1 MMKAKIY
8 QFPQGEEKAQVKAEI
23 ARIKNAPVV
32 EKRKRWLWSFF
43 LTLFFVLR
51 LVVAFI
57 ADMALTLAVVVCH
70 GVIYLSIILGTF
82 FLILKYNTNGGV
94 WDGSM
99 ITCAT
104 IMILGLLH
112 PDDVSEWYL
121 FQRLLGVHRSSP
133 KEGESDSAE
142 C

>member
-142 C
+142 

>member
-23 ARIKNAPVV
+23 VRIKNAPVV
-32 EKRKRWLWSFF
+32 EKRQRWLWKFCLS
-43 LTLFFVLR
+43 LFFVLR

-57 ADMALTLAVVVCH
+57 ADMTLTLIVVMCH

-99 ITCAT
+99 IFCAT
-104 IMILGLLH
+104 IMILGLFD
-112 PDDVSEWYL
+112 PEDVSKWSL
-121 FQRLLGVHRSSP
+121 FQRLLGVHHSGL
-133 KEGESDSAE
+133 KEVDSESAE
-142 C
+142 

>member
-43 LTLFFVLR
+43 LKLFFVLR
-51 LVVAFI
+51 LVVAFV
-57 ADMALTLAVVVCH
+57 ADMALTLAVVICH

-99 ITCAT
+99 IGCAA
-104 IMILGLLH
+104 IMILGLFD
-112 PDDVSEWYL
+112 PSDVSEWCL
-121 FQRLLGVHRSSP
+121 FQRLLGVHRSD
-133 KEGESDSAE
+133 ESAE
-142 C
+142 

>member
-8 QFPQGEEKAQVKAEI
+8 QFPQGDKKAKMKAEI
-23 ARIKNAPVV
+23 ARVKNAPVV
-32 EKRKRWLWSFF
+32 EERKKQLWSFC

-51 LVVAFI
+51 LVIAFI
-57 ADMALTLAVVVCH
+57 ADMVLTLAVSVCH

-99 ITCAT
+99 IGCAA
-104 IMILGLLH
+104 IMILGLFD
-112 PDDVSEWYL
+112 PEDVSKWSL
-121 FQRLLGVHRSSP
+121 FQRLLGVHRSGL
-133 KEGESDSAE
+133 KEVDSESAE
-142 C
+142 

>member
-8 QFPQGEEKAQVKAEI
+8 QFPQGDEKAQVKAEI

-32 EKRKRWLWSFF
+32 EKRKRWLWSLF
-43 LTLFFVLR
+43 LKLFFVLR

-57 ADMALTLAVVVCH
+57 ADMALTLAVVICH

-82 FLILKYNTNGGV
+82 FLILKYHTNGGV

-99 ITCAT
+99 IGCAA
-104 IMILGLLH
+104 IMILGFFD
-112 PDDVSEWYL
+112 PDDVSEWCL
-121 FQRLLGVHRSSP
+121 FQRLLCVHRSSP
-133 KEGESDSAE
+133 KEGEYDSAE
-142 C
+142 

>member
-57 ADMALTLAVVVCH
+57 ADMALTLAVVFC
-70 GVIYLSIILGTF
+70 GCGWPCILLDGKTTF
-82 FLILKYNTNGGV
+82 VF
-94 WDGSM
+94 
-99 ITCAT
+99 C
-104 IMILGLLH
+104 
-112 PDDVSEWYL
+112 
-121 FQRLLGVHRSSP
+121 SP
-133 KEGESDSAE
+133 ICSPAP
-142 C
+142 